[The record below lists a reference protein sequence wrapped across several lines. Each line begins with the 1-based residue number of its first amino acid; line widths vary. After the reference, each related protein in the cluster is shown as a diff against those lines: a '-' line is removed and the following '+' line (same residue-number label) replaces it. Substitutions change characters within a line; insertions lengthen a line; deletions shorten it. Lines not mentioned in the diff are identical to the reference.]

1 MNDIFDIFI
10 KTFPLIGTLSGVFLF
25 LLVMNWLL
33 LLRNTKLDNDN
44 KFSRRM
50 IMIGCYL
57 AGLVAVVIS
66 LPINEN
72 VQNQILALIGVF
84 ISGVIAFSST
94 TIVSNSMAGI
104 MLRITRPFRT
114 GDFIKVGDHFGRV
127 TVRGILDTEIQ
138 TEFRELVALPNMF
151 LITHPVNVVRSSG
164 TIVSANLSLGYDVH
178 HAKIQNLLEEAATNA
193 GLEEPFVQ
201 IIELGDYSV
210 TYRVNGLLKEVKSL
224 LSTRSNLFR
233 HVLDTLHNNGVE
245 IASPA
250 IMNQR
255 RIDEQA
261 LIVPEA
267 SVIAP
272 ANNESK
278 AEQVAFDKADR
289 AERREKAV
297 EQLKEQIEELEGKLN
312 EATDEMKTT
321 IKESIAKKKVLIEE
335 FQKPIEE
342 EK

>member
-1 MNDIFDIFI
+1 MNDIYDIAIF
-10 KTFPLIGTLSGVFLF
+10 IGTLSGVFLF
-25 LLVMNWLL
+25 VLVMNWIL
-33 LLRNTKLDNDN
+33 LLRNTKLDNDS

-50 IMIGCYL
+50 TMIACYL
-57 AGLVAVVIS
+57 AGLIAIVIS
-66 LPINEN
+66 LPVDES
-72 VQNQILALIGVF
+72 VRNQVLALIGLLL
-84 ISGVIAFSST
+84 SGVIGISST

-104 MLRITRPFRT
+104 MLRITRPFKT
-114 GDFIKVGDHFGRV
+114 GDFIKVDDHFGRV

-178 HAKIQNLLEEAATNA
+178 HAKIQTLLEEAAINA

-224 LSTRSNLFR
+224 LSTRSNLYR
-233 HVLDTLHNNGVE
+233 HVLDTLHDNEVE

-267 SVIAP
+267 TVITP
-272 ANNESK
+272 ATNESK

-297 EQLKEQIEELEGKLN
+297 QQLKEQIEELEGKLN

-321 IKESIAKKKVLIEE
+321 IKESITKKKVLIEE